1 MDFVKKKKLT
11 LTLNMANNE
20 IISYEKAQAKE
31 WNMTGKEWKSYE
43 KVQAKE
49 WNNFWQR
56 MIKLWKSG
64 G

>member
-1 MDFVKKKKLT
+1 MNFVKKKKLT
-11 LTLNMANNE
+11 QTLNMANSE

-49 WNNFWQR
+49 WN
-56 MIKLWKSG
+56 K
-64 G
+64 

>member
-1 MDFVKKKKLT
+1 MKRLREAMKWTLSKKKNLT

-43 KVQAKE
+43 KAQAKE
-49 WNNFWQR
+49 
-56 MIKLWKSG
+56 
-64 G
+64 